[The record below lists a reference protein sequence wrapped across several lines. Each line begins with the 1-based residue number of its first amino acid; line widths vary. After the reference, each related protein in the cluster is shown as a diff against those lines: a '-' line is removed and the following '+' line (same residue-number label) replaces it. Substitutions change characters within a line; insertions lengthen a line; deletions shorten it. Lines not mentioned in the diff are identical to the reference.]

1 MDPDSPPPPLHALDP
16 TRRFSDRAA
25 DYRRFRPDYPEAA
38 IAAVLA
44 GLGEPSRL
52 LAADVGAGTGI
63 AARALAGRGV
73 RVIAIEPNA
82 GMRSE
87 AEPHPAIEWR
97 EGTAEASGL
106 GGASVHLVLCAQ
118 SFHWFRP
125 QAALAE
131 FHRVL
136 RPHGRLVI
144 LWNRRDRGDP
154 ATLEFIEA
162 IHAVN
167 GEHPAERWTFDPG
180 VVAGAPGAAGSG
192 FDPPRL
198 ETFDH
203 AQELDL
209 AGLLGRARSA
219 SYVPKQGALG
229 ERLTRLLGE
238 LFERHRDAAGRVRL
252 CYRTQVYLTER
263 R

>member
-1 MDPDSPPPPLHALDP
+1 MDPDSAPPPLHALDP
-16 TRRFSDRAA
+16 TRRFSDRAL
-25 DYRRFRPDYPEAA
+25 DYRRFRPDYPVAA

-44 GLGEPSRL
+44 GLGEPSQQV
-52 LAADVGAGTGI
+52 AADVGAGTGI
-63 AARALAGRGV
+63 AARALADRGV

-87 AEPHPAIEWR
+87 AEPHPRVEWR
-97 EGTAEASGL
+97 EGTAEATGL
-106 GGASVHLVLCAQ
+106 ESTSVHLVLCAQ

-125 QAALAE
+125 QPALAE

-136 RPHGRLVI
+136 RPGGRLVI

-167 GEHPAERWTFDPG
+167 GEHPAERWSFDPG
-180 VVAGAPGAAGSG
+180 VIAGAG
-192 FDPPRL
+192 FDAPRL
-198 ETFDH
+198 ESFEH

-219 SYVPKQGALG
+219 SYVPKEGALG
-229 ERLTRLLGE
+229 ERLTRLLEE
-238 LFERHRDAAGRVRL
+238 LFERRRDARGRVQLR
-252 CYRTQVYLTER
+252 YRTQVYLTER